1 MFHKCYGDALRSLG
15 LSDVPGWEHATQVC
29 LACLKSAGED
39 PDDGVDHRIKLSN
52 RAIKKQ
58 SLDKQ
63 RAELPPPPDVT
74 SLWLLCCSL
83 DV

>member
-15 LSDVPGWEHATQVC
+15 LPDMPGWEHATQVC

-39 PDDGVDHRIKLSN
+39 PGDGVDHRNELSN

-58 SLDKQ
+58 NLNLQ
-63 RAELPPPPDVT
+63 RPALPLPPDVT
-74 SLWLLCCSL
+74 CLWLVVCAA
-83 DV
+83 